1 MSEEKDDKEFIN
13 PIDPDKVAENPG
25 LLPYAHHVGS
35 AIVKPEDKGKLKGR
49 AVAAMHEQTNMQI
62 NQLRKQMELLAEQ
75 ARDIQKRVQVS
86 EMIYG
91 AQMNFEPLIGHTYY
105 LYENKHE
112 EHVLSMVAP
121 NEWGRSKPYTY
132 IATATLLADHTW
144 EVREDEA
151 AE

>member
-1 MSEEKDDKEFIN
+1 MSKAKDDKEFIN

-35 AIVKPEDKGKLKGR
+35 AVVKPEDKGKLKGR
-49 AVAAMHEQTNMQI
+49 AVAAMHQQTNMQI
-62 NQLRKQMELLAEQ
+62 DQLRKQMELLAQQ
-75 ARDIQKRVQVS
+75 ARDIHKRVQVS

-105 LYENKHE
+105 LYENKHG
-112 EHVLSMVAP
+112 EHVLSLIAP
-121 NEWGRSKPYTY
+121 NQWGRSQPYTY

-151 AE
+151 